1 MHAIAEFTGGY
12 GMFSSIQH
20 PFGVFLMGWGLV
32 SFAWTSCRQ
41 KVQFLTMQAQTQKM
55 QLEKWLL

>member
-1 MHAIAEFTGGY
+1 MHTIAEFTGGY

-55 QLEKWLL
+55 QL